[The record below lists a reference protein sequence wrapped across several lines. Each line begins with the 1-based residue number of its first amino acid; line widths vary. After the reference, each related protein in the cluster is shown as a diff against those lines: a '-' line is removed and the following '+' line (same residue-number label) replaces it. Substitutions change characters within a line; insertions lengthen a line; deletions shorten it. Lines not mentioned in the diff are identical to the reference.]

1 MAANDYS
8 ESILQ
13 GIDIVVQKRLE
24 ELQFDRT
31 IDGVINRV
39 IDAVGGVYEIA
50 TATITFTAKGDQRY
64 HKGDRVMVNIPQN
77 DYTRTKTIIGYAANE
92 GENNTVNYFV
102 SPISRMIDVTGDLIG
117 NGNYGLVA
125 TTGNSP
131 SQIEIEAS
139 LPANTSGFSYLGLY
153 GDFKTALS
161 GYDIK
166 TGIYGVKC
174 QVKFTDENDS
184 AQVADYDFN
193 NTKFFG
199 NRYSSIFSP
208 QSVLLQLP
216 NYKTI
221 DSIKVYFYQD
231 GNFSGGGYE
240 PKGIENLFVENLGLS
255 LGLPIEGAGERV
267 LIYTPSNNTYSGE
280 SQKSLRLRWFTVED
294 GVATEQLTIP
304 ENVILR
310 WYRYTGTTSD
320 AYAGA
325 GWQIFESSSDA
336 DPFSFSWNGEKYQY
350 YNSTNVLANLTSNSS
365 PMEITVSLAAQKATE
380 RYKALIFKE
389 GAIYSS
395 QEIEFTNDNVA
406 LTESQ
411 ISQIDLSG
419 YNTLSYVFNDGG
431 MEGRYFFYGP
441 GGSILDQTQINIP
454 RTVEALLQGSKLS
467 SDAYNYQWSLLG
479 SNQQSSMIEITGG
492 AETPVVT
499 YRIRG
504 YYNPSVGAN
513 TGLKFEIFDK
523 QSDPNKQNALY
534 SMIVPFYFGRDS
546 GTDYTINLGLY
557 RFKDNQYEPCQAVTI
572 INSDGEYLE
581 YNDNYYLI
589 ENENRYHREGD
600 GTEQDPYYFEQDN
613 GGDYLKIGEDYIEI
627 TNNVYIK
634 QQGEYSYYIVP
645 MIFNG
650 EGTMVSFDSDGLK
663 NLKISIPENATYIS
677 NKQVFTVA
685 STHSFIRNGVPYY
698 PLVRNNN
705 VNWSWVDDYI
715 NTTSFIVTYT
725 FSQTGVVTKTF
736 PIAISKDDNY
746 TMVGQTSILFDSA
759 GYPPKAIAPFGLYG
773 VTENGDAVTNIEIA
787 NELENFRQNNSG
799 NYLKYSDN
807 YYFISSKNRY
817 NKIGSVYIQNDNGNY
832 LQINI
837 NNSIEYVVITSSNR
851 YNPTENEYMP
861 KVNNVVGQGNI
872 KKRLTL
878 PQIFVKDLKT
888 IPCLVFD
895 NGDEQSD
902 DILWSQPII
911 MEMETHASTLLNEW
925 DGSFTLDSER
935 NAVLSKA
942 VGAGRKED
950 DGSFSGVFLGDVKEN
965 ADSSLSNT
973 GVYGYYHGEQMYALM
988 DNGRAFIGG
997 AGRGRIEFDG
1007 QEGIIESG
1015 NYKPDSD
1022 TGLPIEGMQINLVDG
1037 AIRAA
1042 TLNLQDKLA
1051 ITADGQLYIDPSAII
1066 GTYREH
1072 DLDNGT
1078 YEKTKENGLNLPIG
1092 TVIESKYA
1100 WAPSG
1105 SEPTGNYNWTLIP
1118 TDPTSIQVNYNL
1130 WQRTQFIFN
1139 RNVLNTVYTDLG
1151 GENYQNADIRKH
1163 IQIKD
1168 DGVHINGY
1176 NNKVPYT
1183 YYEQNNNGNYLYFE
1197 VNDEYYLITSDKRY
1211 RQEGRDYIQDDNGIW
1226 LKIDT
1231 QYYIEI
1237 TPENRYNRFV
1247 NKNYREAVYGSDSIK
1262 FQAVQ
1267 GNNTTTLSEW
1277 TQDEMSLKNLTRFS
1291 LNEKI
1296 KHQIE
1301 EEDGSYSIFF
1311 M

>member
-13 GIDIVVQKRLE
+13 GIDILVQKRLE

-39 IDAVGGVYEIA
+39 IDAVGGVYEVA

-64 HKGDRVMVNIPQN
+64 RKGDRVMVNIPQN

-117 NGNYGLVA
+117 NGSYGLVA
-125 TTGNSP
+125 TTGDTP

-231 GNFSGGGYE
+231 GNFSGGGYV

-255 LGLPIEGAGERV
+255 LGLPIEGAGERI

-280 SQKSLRLRWFTVED
+280 SQKPLRLRWFTVED

-325 GWQIFESSSDA
+325 GWQIVESSSA
-336 DPFSFSWNGEKYQY
+336 PIDPFSFSWNGEKYQY
-350 YNSTNVLANLTSNSS
+350 YNSTNVLANLTSTSS
-365 PMEITVSLAAQKATE
+365 PMQITASLAAQKATE
-380 RYKALIFKE
+380 RYKALVFKE
-389 GAIYSS
+389 GDIYSS

-467 SDAYNYQWSLLG
+467 SDDYSYQWSLLG
-479 SNQQSSMIEITGG
+479 SNQQSKMIEITGG

-557 RFKDNQYEPCQAVTI
+557 RFRDNKYEPCQAITI
-572 INSDGEYLE
+572 KNSDGEYLE
-581 YNDNYYLI
+581 YNDDYYLI
-589 ENENRYHREGD
+589 ENKNRYHLEGD
-600 GTEQDPYYFEQDN
+600 GTEQDPYYFEQDD

-627 TNNVYIK
+627 TNSVYIK
-634 QQGEYSYYIVP
+634 QQGEYSYYIAP

-650 EGTMVSFDSDGLK
+650 EGSMVSFDSDGLK

-677 NKQVFTVA
+677 NKQVFTVS
-685 STHSFIRNGVPYY
+685 STPSFFRNGVPYY

-736 PIAISKDDNY
+736 PIAISKNDNY

-773 VTENGDAVTNIEIA
+773 VTENGNVVTNIEIA
-787 NELENFRQNNSG
+787 NELESFRQNNSG
-799 NYLKYSDN
+799 NYLEYQYPNGSKK

-817 NKIGSVYIQNDNGNY
+817 NKTGTNPDIYTQNDNGDY
-832 LQINI
+832 LQITTD
-837 NNSIEYVVITSSNR
+837 NNSRVYVEIVSGNR

-861 KVNNVVGQGNI
+861 KVNKVVGQGNI

-950 DGSFSGVFLGDVKEN
+950 DGSFSGVFLGDVKED

-1022 TGLPIEGMQINLVDG
+1022 TGLPVEGMQINLVDG

-1066 GTYREH
+1066 GTYA
-1072 DLDNGT
+1072 NGDISET
-1078 YEKTKENGLNLPIG
+1078 NRIG
-1092 TVIESKYA
+1092 TVIVSEYT
-1100 WAPSG
+1100 WAPSE
-1105 SEPTGNYNWTLIP
+1105 S
-1118 TDPTSIQVNYNL
+1118 DPIGDGYIWSLVPPDPDSTVIENNCL

-1139 RNVLNTVYTDLG
+1139 QVVQSTSYTNLG
-1151 GENYQNADIRKH
+1151 TGYSNADIRKH
-1163 IQIKD
+1163 IQIKS

-1176 NNKVPYT
+1176 NNDSPFNT
-1183 YYEQNNNGNYLYFE
+1183 ANQNSGH
-1197 VNDEYYLITSDKRY
+1197 
-1211 RQEGRDYIQDDNGIW
+1211 
-1226 LKIDT
+1226 DT
-1231 QYYIEI
+1231 
-1237 TPENRYNRFV
+1237 
-1247 NKNYREAVYGSDSIK
+1247 NYREAVYGSDSIK

-1277 TQDEMSLKNLTRFS
+1277 TQDEMKLANLTKFSLKETIQHKV
-1291 LNEKI
+1291 ED
-1296 KHQIE
+1296 
-1301 EEDGSYSIFF
+1301 DGSYSIFF

>member
-13 GIDIVVQKRLE
+13 GIDILVQKRLE

-39 IDAVGGVYEIA
+39 IDAVGGVYEVA

-117 NGNYGLVA
+117 NGNYGLIA
-125 TTGNSP
+125 TTGNTP

-139 LPANTSGFSYLGLY
+139 LPANTSGFSYLGIS

-166 TGIYGVKC
+166 TGVYGVKC
-174 QVKFTDENDS
+174 QVNFTDENNS
-184 AQVADYDFN
+184 VQVADYDFN

-325 GWQIFESSSDA
+325 GWQIVQSSSNPYN
-336 DPFSFSWNGEKYQY
+336 PFSFSWNGEKYQY
-350 YNSTNVLANLTSNSS
+350 YNSTNILEDLTSNSS
-365 PMEITVSLAAQKATE
+365 PMEITASLAAQKATE

-389 GAIYSS
+389 GSIYTS

-467 SDAYNYQWSLLG
+467 LDAYNYQWSLLG
-479 SNQQSSMIEITGG
+479 SNQQSRMIEITGG

-557 RFKDNQYEPCQAVTI
+557 RFKDNQYEPCQAITI
-572 INSDGEYLE
+572 KDSDDYKQ
-581 YNDNYYLI
+581 NDNGRYLLYKKYFNEI
-589 ENENRYHREGD
+589 KNENRYNRSGESAFVQAYD
-600 GTEQDPYYFEQDN
+600 
-613 GGDYLKIGEDYIEI
+613 GDYLKIGEDYVEI
-627 TNNVYIK
+627 ISSNRYNKVNIK
-634 QQGEYSYYIVP
+634 EQGEYSYYIAP

-650 EGTMVSFDSDGLK
+650 EGAMVSFDSDGLE
-663 NLKISIPENATYIS
+663 NLKISIPENAAYIS

-685 STHSFIRNGVPYY
+685 STPSFIRNGVPYY

-705 VNWSWVDDYI
+705 VNWSWVNDYI

-725 FSQTGVVTKTF
+725 FSRENEKSNVVTKTF
-736 PIAISKDDNY
+736 PVAIGKSDDY

-759 GYPPKAIAPFGLYG
+759 GYPPRAIAPFGLYG

-787 NELENFRQNNSG
+787 NELESFRQNNSG

-817 NKIGSVYIQNDNGNY
+817 NRTGSGTQGDPYIYTQNDNGDY
-832 LQINI
+832 LQITI
-837 NNSIEYVVITSSNR
+837 NNSKEYTEIASGNR

-861 KVNNVVGQGNI
+861 KVNKVVGQNDSDINI

-888 IPCLVFD
+888 IPCLIFD

-1022 TGLPIEGMQINLVDG
+1022 TGLPVEGMQINLVDG

-1066 GTYREH
+1066 GTYA
-1072 DLDNGT
+1072 NGDISET
-1078 YEKTKENGLNLPIG
+1078 NRIG
-1092 TVIESKYA
+1092 TVIVSEYT
-1100 WAPSG
+1100 WAPSE
-1105 SEPTGNYNWTLIP
+1105 S
-1118 TDPTSIQVNYNL
+1118 DPIGDGYIWSLVPPDPDSTVIENNCL

-1139 RNVLNTVYTDLG
+1139 QVVQSTSYTNLG
-1151 GENYQNADIRKH
+1151 TGYSNADIRKH
-1163 IQIKD
+1163 IQIKS

-1176 NNKVPYT
+1176 NNDSPFNT
-1183 YYEQNNNGNYLYFE
+1183 ANQNSGH
-1197 VNDEYYLITSDKRY
+1197 
-1211 RQEGRDYIQDDNGIW
+1211 
-1226 LKIDT
+1226 DT
-1231 QYYIEI
+1231 
-1237 TPENRYNRFV
+1237 
-1247 NKNYREAVYGSDSIK
+1247 NYREAVYGSDSIK

-1277 TQDEMSLKNLTRFS
+1277 TQDEMKLANLTKFSLKETIQHKV
-1291 LNEKI
+1291 ED
-1296 KHQIE
+1296 
-1301 EEDGSYSIFF
+1301 DGSYSIFF